1 MIKNIIRKLLGKS
14 SLSTPVGETTLE
26 AVSLRPAA
34 APAAA
39 LPLPVE
45 PTPVAVAAAE
55 VAAAA
60 VAGPVRGTRVEVP
73 ASVHRIDASLLDDRA
88 VKVVTTLQDAGF
100 EAYIVGGAVRDLLLG
115 LHPKDFD
122 IATNAHPEEVRK
134 LFRNC
139 RLIGRR
145 FHLAHVRFGMEI
157 KKLPKAEIDK
167 RVENMI
173 QMLGLEEFRDKY
185 PHQLSVSTAQRII
198 IGRAFAMQPDLLLMD
213 EPYGQMDIKLR
224 FYLEDEVIR
233 LWKEMGTTVVFI
245 THNIEEAVYLAE
257 RVLILTNKPA
267 KIKEEVKIDLPRP
280 RDVTSPEFIKLRNYV
295 TDQIKWW

>member
-1 MIKNIIRKLLGKS
+1 MPWLTVEKNL
-14 SLSTPVGETTLE
+14 
-26 AVSLRPAA
+26 
-34 APAAA
+34 
-39 LPLPVE
+39 
-45 PTPVAVAAAE
+45 
-55 VAAAA
+55 
-60 VAGPVRGTRVEVP
+60 
-73 ASVHRIDASLLDDRA
+73 
-88 VKVVTTLQDAGF
+88 
-100 EAYIVGGAVRDLLLG
+100 
-115 LHPKDFD
+115 
-122 IATNAHPEEVRK
+122 
-134 LFRNC
+134 
-139 RLIGRR
+139 
-145 FHLAHVRFGMEI
+145 RFGMEI
-157 KKLPKAEIDK
+157 KKMPKEVIDQ

-173 QMLGLEEFRDKY
+173 SLLGLEEFRDKY

-267 KIKEEVKIDLPRP
+267 HIKEEVKVDLPRP
-280 RDVTSPEFIKLRNYV
+280 RDVASPEFIELRNHI